1 MCFWRDTHA
10 LRFRRLA
17 CIRSGQDA
25 DALRKRLG
33 DEERELENARRERDA
48 VRASGHGGGTGDGAV
63 ERDALKAS
71 GGDGAVES
79 APGDCGDVAE
89 LDTEVRA
96 DSRRLKGACFL
107 CITQFG
113 VASLFVWRH
122 VSLFVPAITPGTVW
136 CREVN
141 EGE

>member
-1 MCFWRDTHA
+1 M
-10 LRFRRLA
+10 
-17 CIRSGQDA
+17 
-25 DALRKRLG
+25 RKRLG

-63 ERDALKAS
+63 ERDAVKAS

-96 DSRRLKGACFL
+96 DSRKLKGACFL
-107 CITQFG
+107 CIT
-113 VASLFVWRH
+113 
-122 VSLFVPAITPGTVW
+122 VW
-136 CREVN
+136 CCLAVGLAPCETFCTCYYTRYCMV
-141 EGE
+141 